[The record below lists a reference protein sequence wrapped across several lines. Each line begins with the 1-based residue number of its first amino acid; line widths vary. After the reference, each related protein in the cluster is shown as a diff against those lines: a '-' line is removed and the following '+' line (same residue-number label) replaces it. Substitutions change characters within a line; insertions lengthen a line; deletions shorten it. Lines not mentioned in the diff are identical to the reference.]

1 MSANRPTA
9 SLAVVSRPL
18 TVEDLL
24 RLVTPSDPQLS
35 PDGNR
40 VVFVRS
46 YVDVDADENRSMLAV
61 LDLASGRQRTL
72 TEGPMDA
79 NPSWS
84 PDGATLAFTRG
95 ESLRLLPFDGGEST
109 ELLHARGL
117 GGLTWSPDGERLA
130 YVAVSGPEPD
140 ATAPVVVDSVSFKA
154 DGAGLLP
161 RARPQLFVVDVAH
174 GGPRQLTDAP
184 AGVGAPVWEPAGR
197 RLAFLAGDDDAV
209 HVADAWVV
217 DADGGAARR
226 VTRGGWSLGTV
237 TWLGAQGRLL
247 LTGAPATP
255 AGQTRLLTVDVDGAV
270 DGDGEPQPLAESFD
284 RSVMTGSPGYPGS
297 KPDFDERSGE
307 VVFSARDRGRVHVF
321 AADLTGGVVRP
332 LLTGEDR
339 VIGGWSRRGSRTAF
353 VAASP
358 DSAGEVW
365 IADADGERRVTTLLA
380 DALPDVELIPPM
392 QRHWT
397 APDGTALEGW
407 LLLPPDS
414 PSGPLPT
421 LLDIHGGPHNA
432 WGPAFDGVHAYHQTL
447 VAAGW
452 AVVYLNP
459 RGSDGYGEDFYTAA
473 VGRWGEADEQDF
485 HACLDDLVAAGVAD
499 PGRLAVTGYSYGGFM
514 SCWLSA
520 RSDRFAAAVPGGC
533 IANLV
538 SSCGTSDAGSYLAD
552 LEFHASPGKDD
563 GRLRDQSPLTYVD
576 AVRTPTLLLHGEDD
590 DRCPVG
596 QAEEWFTAL
605 RTRSVTAQLVRY
617 PEASHVFIVLGRPSH
632 RVDYSRRVHDWV
644 VAHAVRGR
652 ATPAQVS

>member
-1 MSANRPTA
+1 
-9 SLAVVSRPL
+9 
-18 TVEDLL
+18 
-24 RLVTPSDPQLS
+24 
-35 PDGNR
+35 
-40 VVFVRS
+40 
-46 YVDVDADENRSMLAV
+46 
-61 LDLASGRQRTL
+61 
-72 TEGPMDA
+72 
-79 NPSWS
+79 
-84 PDGATLAFTRG
+84 
-95 ESLRLLPFDGGEST
+95 
-109 ELLHARGL
+109 
-117 GGLTWSPDGERLA
+117 
-130 YVAVSGPEPD
+130 
-140 ATAPVVVDSVSFKA
+140 
-154 DGAGLLP
+154 
-161 RARPQLFVVDVAH
+161 
-174 GGPRQLTDAP
+174 
-184 AGVGAPVWEPAGR
+184 
-197 RLAFLAGDDDAV
+197 
-209 HVADAWVV
+209 
-217 DADGGAARR
+217 
-226 VTRGGWSLGTV
+226 
-237 TWLGAQGRLL
+237 
-247 LTGAPATP
+247 
-255 AGQTRLLTVDVDGAV
+255 
-270 DGDGEPQPLAESFD
+270 
-284 RSVMTGSPGYPGS
+284 
-297 KPDFDERSGE
+297 
-307 VVFSARDRGRVHVF
+307 VHVF
-321 AADLTGGVVRP
+321 AAVLTGGVVRP

-365 IADADGERRVTTLLA
+365 IADADGERRVTTLFA

-397 APDGTALEGW
+397 APDGKALEGW
-407 LLLPPDS
+407 LLLPPDA

-485 HACLDDLVAAGVAD
+485 HSCLDDLVAAGVAD

-552 LEFHASPGKDD
+552 LEFHALPGKDD

-617 PEASHVFIVLGRPSH
+617 PEASHLFIVLGRPSH

-652 ATPAQVS
+652 ATPARVS